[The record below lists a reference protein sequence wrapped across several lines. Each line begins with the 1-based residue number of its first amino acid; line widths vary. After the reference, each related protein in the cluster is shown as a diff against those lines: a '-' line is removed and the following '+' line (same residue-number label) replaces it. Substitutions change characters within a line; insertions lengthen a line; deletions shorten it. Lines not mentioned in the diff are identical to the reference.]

1 MRNGGSDPHFADG
14 LTRLGLPV
22 RGFRMIGE
30 RTRKLSRICQGKH
43 VDLIASGYNET
54 VLPYGWFALVSGMAG
69 FDVRLEEPVPIP
81 ERLREDL
88 ALEETKRVIAQVK
101 SNLKD
106 YWRCFQ

>member
-1 MRNGGSDPHFADG
+1 
-14 LTRLGLPV
+14 
-22 RGFRMIGE
+22 MIGE
-30 RTRKLSRICQGKH
+30 RTTQLSQICQGKH

-54 VLPYGWFALVSGMAG
+54 VLPYGWFALVSGIAG
-69 FDVRLEEPVPIP
+69 FDVPLEEPVPIP

-88 ALEETKRVIAQVK
+88 ALEATKSVITQVK